1 MATSNE
7 DRAAVLD
14 KIDEDFLTCSIC
26 QERITN
32 PKILDCLHSFCA
44 RCLKDYAAKN
54 PIFKANPSCPVCR
67 MSFRLPES
75 GVDGLKNNFFV
86 SEICKVF
93 ESYRKTRG
101 ESKVN
106 CFSCES
112 EGTSLTLSY
121 CLQCSE
127 FLCRECSNHH
137 TKMKST
143 KEHQVLSGDD
153 LLSKRNWVE
162 SRSKSTS
169 LCRKHKTEL
178 LKLFCSTCKVPV
190 CILCSLQEHT
200 GHKNIDIDNAAKT
213 TKDAILSQISVAEER
228 ISQCQY
234 SLNRAEQTGQEL
246 ESCRVKAKKDIDERA
261 KNLIHLL
268 TEQIELHA
276 ENLKREV
283 DERAAVKRIVIDKY
297 KKEMEEQ
304 IDRAS
309 STCDYSGKVLSYGN
323 NTEVLLMEKQVCGKL
338 NSVTKESISKLPTTG
353 KMKLENYNMVP
364 VIKYADIGRV
374 VWTMSGPL
382 LAAEMTEGDR
392 VERGSDWIWQNQ
404 DGGAGCKGT
413 VLSKP
418 NKGHWV
424 KVKWD
429 KGGENIYRMGASG
442 HYDLERADD
451 RDKRLNLDQVSKTS
465 SSWLNWI
472 GL

>member
-75 GVDGLKNNFFV
+75 GVD
-86 SEICKVF
+86 
-93 ESYRKTRG
+93 
-101 ESKVN
+101 
-106 CFSCES
+106 
-112 EGTSLTLSY
+112 
-121 CLQCSE
+121 
-127 FLCRECSNHH
+127 
-137 TKMKST
+137 
-143 KEHQVLSGDD
+143 
-153 LLSKRNWVE
+153 
-162 SRSKSTS
+162 
-169 LCRKHKTEL
+169 
-178 LKLFCSTCKVPV
+178 
-190 CILCSLQEHT
+190 